1 MKFYGLNGSDIK
13 LLCETSKLWRKA
25 YILSYSLFDSADN
38 SMSTVGEFVPVSASP
53 NSPLPVYAYNSDIT
67 RLIKFYPSMRDC
79 VKDLEG
85 NKNFNTASLVL
96 RI

>member
-1 MKFYGLNGSDIK
+1 
-13 LLCETSKLWRKA
+13 
-25 YILSYSLFDSADN
+25 
-38 SMSTVGEFVPVSASP
+38 MSTVGEFVPVSASP